1 MAYTKGKEFEYTVK
15 KKITILGVNSKYE
28 NALSIV
34 AWNGFSGKF
43 DLRRWRID
51 DEGKR
56 IPTKGISLTP
66 EEMENLKKSLNGI
79 DDFEK
84 YLDQNG

>member
-1 MAYTKGKEFEYTVK
+1 
-15 KKITILGVNSKYE
+15 
-28 NALSIV
+28 V
-34 AWNGFSGKF
+34 AWNGYSGKY

-51 DEGKR
+51 DEGNR

-66 EEMENLKKSLNGI
+66 EEMENLKKSLNEI

-84 YLDQNG
+84 YLEQNA